1 MKTSPVTPGTL
12 RLHNQRSF
20 REGISKTEQW
30 RRSAGT
36 GKRCLCAGQG
46 AQFPAFAVLGA
57 AGATS
62 SCLWLKQSRPEERIR
77 RNVSFFPIRVVRWGK
92 IAACPPPI
100 SITRSKPTTLNHWHK
115 SCSHLDRLHS
125 GGGPNVNSRIRVI
138 DADKGKGSQ
147 QRSRGECVSKVR
159 KWTWRESHFLASLPT
174 CSVIRQ
180 NEKIR
185 GYHQAV

>member
-1 MKTSPVTPGTL
+1 MFL
-12 RLHNQRSF
+12 SF
-20 REGISKTEQW
+20 QFGW
-30 RRSAGT
+30 
-36 GKRCLCAGQG
+36 CAG
-46 AQFPAFAVLGA
+46 
-57 AGATS
+57 
-62 SCLWLKQSRPEERIR
+62 ERLQL
-77 RNVSFFPIRVVRWGK
+77 VR
-92 IAACPPPI
+92 PPI
-100 SITRSKPTTLNHWHK
+100 SITRSKPTTLNHWHE

>member
-1 MKTSPVTPGTL
+1 MFL
-12 RLHNQRSF
+12 SF
-20 REGISKTEQW
+20 QFGLEGW
-30 RRSAGT
+30 RG
-36 GKRCLCAGQG
+36 
-46 AQFPAFAVLGA
+46 
-57 AGATS
+57 
-62 SCLWLKQSRPEERIR
+62 
-77 RNVSFFPIRVVRWGK
+77 
-92 IAACPPPI
+92 IAACTPTR
-100 SITRSKPTTLNHWHK
+100 SITRSKPTMLNHWHR

-147 QRSRGECVSKVR
+147 QRSRGEGVSTAR
-159 KWTWRESHFLASLPT
+159 KGTWRESHFLASLPT